1 MILPFSIWSV
11 NTAYRIITL
20 LSILNNIWRR
30 QINIACNLYNSCL
43 LQLWRSDLTQ
53 AKNLSLANAILCCSF
68 VLQSSQI
75 PSPTRRC
82 PTIVIMSM
90 RDTHIHGKDEDSRI
104 MMILDSLCNV
114 QTCNGLNMQEIGN
127 LDIAMSNHSARM
139 PYTENRRVSGSQ
151 RVASL
156 PSVAEVDCHEK
167 HSYYSSSHEYRTL
180 FESV

>member
-1 MILPFSIWSV
+1 MEVRSHTSEESITRKCNSV
-11 NTAYRIITL
+11 LLIRITIFADTI
-20 LSILNNIWRR
+20 S
-30 QINIACNLYNSCL
+30 
-43 LQLWRSDLTQ
+43 
-53 AKNLSLANAILCCSF
+53 
-68 VLQSSQI
+68 
-75 PSPTRRC
+75 TRRS

-90 RDTHIHGKDEDSRI
+90 RDTHIHGKDADSRI

-167 HSYYSSSHEYRTL
+167 HSYYSASHEYRTL